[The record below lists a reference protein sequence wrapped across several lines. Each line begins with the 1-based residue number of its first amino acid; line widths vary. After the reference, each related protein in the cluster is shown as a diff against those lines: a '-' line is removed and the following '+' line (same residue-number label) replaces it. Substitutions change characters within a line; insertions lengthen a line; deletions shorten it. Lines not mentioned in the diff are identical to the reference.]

1 MPGVRTLAG
10 PMDCRFPP
18 FCKAHLEWV
27 AKALAHPSKT
37 LEDERHSVAPE
48 YRVVIWFKKRGFRND
63 DSLGEELSKRLL
75 GFGHDSDA
83 EQDDSESDEEVVRC
97 RGTTSTGT
105 RCQLTDERGPEGW
118 YYKARPLCEG
128 SHYCGQFAKPIK
140 TPKALIR
147 RLAPRVSG
155 IMLVRPPL
163 SLNLAD
169 TEINRRSMTIYSREY
184 MWSVAHILTTV
195 RIYFYN

>member
-1 MPGVRTLAG
+1 MVLQGEATVRGLALL
-10 PMDCRFPP
+10 R
-18 FCKAHLEWV
+18 
-27 AKALAHPSKT
+27 
-37 LEDERHSVAPE
+37 AP
-48 YRVVIWFKKRGFRND
+48 
-63 DSLGEELSKRLL
+63 
-75 GFGHDSDA
+75 
-83 EQDDSESDEEVVRC
+83 
-97 RGTTSTGT
+97 
-105 RCQLTDERGPEGW
+105 
-118 YYKARPLCEG
+118 
-128 SHYCGQFAKPIK
+128 QFAKPIK